1 MNFKV
6 ISLENIHENCQRYLI
21 KVKNEELVFLGFF
34 LESFEGWC
42 NYTTIDPKNNLFQ
55 VDVTS
60 DYRQR
65 MEEMLDFLLEWEL

>member
-6 ISLENIHENCQRYLI
+6 ISSEKDTENCQRYII
-21 KVKNEELVFLGFF
+21 KVANEELVFLGFF

-42 NYTTIDPKNNLFQ
+42 NYTTIDPKNSLFQ

-60 DYRQR
+60 DYIQR
-65 MEEMLDFLLEWEL
+65 IDELFYFLSNWEI